1 MRGACARM
9 RGLTRGRG
17 CSEASTRKRTE
28 ALSDFRFFVALSRPS
43 QPTTDT
49 FFSVCGPLR
58 RLYRPNSTSAELF
71 FNPKPAPLVVSRTA
85 LCEWGF
91 NSVLPSFRVVVCCV
105 DVCGRRAYSPP
116 PHTHTPNQN
125 YTIPSTS
132 VDISQPCQKSL
143 PLKPLEIEPSPSRR
157 ARFVGYASS
166 KMTATGGKRK
176 QTPTQRPPTAAY
188 RPDSERF
195 PRQM

>member
-1 MRGACARM
+1 MHGCVASLGAEAAARPRLANAPRPCPTFGFLWRCRARRNPPRTRFSPCAGRFGVFIGPT
-9 RGLTRGRG
+9 RRPRSCFLTR
-17 CSEASTRKRTE
+17 
-28 ALSDFRFFVALSRPS
+28 S
-43 QPTTDT
+43 QPHSSCRGRHCASGDLTRS
-49 FFSVCGPLR
+49 F
-58 RLYRPNSTSAELF
+58 
-71 FNPKPAPLVVSRTA
+71 
-85 LCEWGF
+85 
-91 NSVLPSFRVVVCCV
+91 LPSASWCVVLMFVE
-105 DVCGRRAYSPP
+105 DALIPP
-116 PHTHTPNQN
+116 PTHTHTPNQN

-176 QTPTQRPPTAAY
+176 QTPTQRPTTAAY